1 MRNKHASQ
9 LIFELSRSG
18 RCAVSLPAT
27 DVPEQPIEQLI
38 PERFL
43 AKTSPRLPEVSEPE
57 IVRHY
62 ANLSTL
68 NMSEIGRASCRERV

>member
-1 MRNKHASQ
+1 MRNQHATQ
-9 LIFELSRSG
+9 LLFELSKPG
-18 RCAVSLPAT
+18 RRGAVLPKC
-27 DVPEQPIEQLI
+27 DVPPQRVEDLI

-43 AKTSPRLPEVSEPE
+43 AKGIPSLPEVAEPE

-68 NMSEIGRASCRERV
+68 NMSVDTHF